1 MQYICFK
8 SPAKNIY
15 IFVLHKC
22 LQKESLLCDEGLIG
36 VFVLNSMQ
44 LMERVIVTGF
54 EKPSTVP
61 SL

>member
-8 SPAKNIY
+8 SPAKNVY

-44 LMERVIVTGF
+44 LMERVVDWI
-54 EKPSTVP
+54 
-61 SL
+61 